1 MFITLSRY
9 SFVNLRVYGQSSN
22 TSVMAAEYGP
32 LRAQKKPCKTK
43 AFEVKHG
50 GFEPI
55 IIGRDTYCI

>member
-32 LRAQKKPCKTK
+32 LRTQKKPCKTK

-50 GFEPI
+50 GFEPP
-55 IIGRDTYCI
+55 TT